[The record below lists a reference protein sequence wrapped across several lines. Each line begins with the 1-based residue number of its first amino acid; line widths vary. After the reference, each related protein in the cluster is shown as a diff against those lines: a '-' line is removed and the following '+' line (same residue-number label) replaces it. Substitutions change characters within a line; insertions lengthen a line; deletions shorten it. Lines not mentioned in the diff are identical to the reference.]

1 MVESDAVPQLPSR
14 RGQLPVCLRM
24 GQDRR
29 RSGSQ
34 PLEWLGRTTSTGG
47 SQSLE
52 LGVSITGI
60 PLDPAWQV
68 GRGNGRNQLVAVR
81 LFGLADCNG
90 LVDIS
95 TDVDL
100 LHAPSVL

>member
-1 MVESDAVPQLPSR
+1 M
-14 RGQLPVCLRM
+14 
-24 GQDRR
+24 
-29 RSGSQ
+29 
-34 PLEWLGRTTSTGG
+34 
-47 SQSLE
+47 E

-100 LHAPSVL
+100 LHAPSVFSIGFLQAELHHFELLLVILAALEELENL